1 MSFWDHLLRGNES
14 RGNNAASCSD
24 PSKLAFL
31 DVEVG
36 LGDNKV
42 HDIGVV
48 TGDGAMS
55 HSASKDNALGMLR
68 DADFICGHNIIHHDL
83 KYLFDKEGSCIVHHD
98 YSDKTKEWI
107 AVDTLY
113 MSPLLFPERPY
124 HRLLK
129 DDKLQTDQLNNPVND
144 CMKARDLLMDEI
156 AEWSRLTHEMRSFY
170 RYLLQGNAEF
180 DGFLKL
186 VSGYCKEEDN
196 AEIGSVQE
204 AASLIARTFDGQ
216 ICGHSDLE
224 MMIERHPV
232 ALAYALALAGT
243 SDYRSVTP
251 PWVLYNYPEVEY
263 LLHLLRHTRCAE
275 GCAYCGKSLDLHYNL
290 KLFFGFDQ
298 FRKYDG
304 ESLQ

>member
-36 LGDNKV
+36 LGDKKI

-83 KYLFDKEGSCIVHHD
+83 KYLFDNEGSCIVHHD

-186 VSGYCKEEDN
+186 VSGYCRKKTMLKS
-196 AEIGSVQE
+196 ALYRKPPLSLPVPLMARF
-204 AASLIARTFDGQ
+204 AAIPT
-216 ICGHSDLE
+216 
-224 MMIERHPV
+224 
-232 ALAYALALAGT
+232 
-243 SDYRSVTP
+243 
-251 PWVLYNYPEVEY
+251 W
-263 LLHLLRHTRCAE
+263 
-275 GCAYCGKSLDLHYNL
+275 K
-290 KLFFGFDQ
+290 
-298 FRKYDG
+298 
-304 ESLQ
+304 